1 MSPRSIGCTALA
13 SLVLAVS
20 VAAQAPA
27 TSSQTPTT
35 QKPTQTPAAP
45 KPQAARPSAV
55 TVEGCLVREADVPG
69 RKPNIAERQ
78 GVMEDYILTST
89 KIVKG
94 SAAEPTRPTGT
105 AGTAGPARMYQVKG
119 ISDDKLKSLLGKRVQ
134 VEGTLADLD
143 EPAKPSAGSEDIAD
157 IQGSSVRQVSGE
169 CPAKP

>member
-1 MSPRSIGCTALA
+1 
-13 SLVLAVS
+13 
-20 VAAQAPA
+20 
-27 TSSQTPTT
+27 
-35 QKPTQTPAAP
+35 
-45 KPQAARPSAV
+45 
-55 TVEGCLVREADVPG
+55 VREADVPG

-94 SAAEPTRPTGT
+94 SAPEAPRPTGT
-105 AGTAGPARMYQVKG
+105 TGTAGAPRMYQVKG
-119 ISDDKLKSLLGKRVQ
+119 INDDKLKALLGKRVQ

>member
-13 SLVLAVS
+13 SFALAAS

-27 TSSQTPTT
+27 SQT
-35 QKPTQTPAAP
+35 QKPTAAT
-45 KPQAARPSAV
+45 PQASRNSLV
-55 TVEGCLVREADVPG
+55 TIEGCLVREADVPG

-89 KIVKG
+89 KVVKG
-94 SAAEPTRPTGT
+94 SAPEATRPTGT
-105 AGTAGPARMYQVKG
+105 TGTAGTLRMYQVKG
-119 ISDDKLKSLLGKRVQ
+119 INDEKLKALLGKRVQ